1 MGATASG
8 QGEQLIE
15 AQLPRLVAEKLSSS
29 RPEPERGAAEEEET
43 ETVVGDAVRSFVARA
58 SGERFAGLLVLR
70 QQEGEAAE
78 PAADGEAGGEGGA
91 AAAAPAGGGSLF
103 EVAWSHSTSSFGV
116 AFLSAKMARAGEAPR
131 CVFSRLRPELHAAEV
146 PGAAVCTMGA
156 VTA

>member
-43 ETVVGDAVRSFVARA
+43 ETVVGDAVRSFVARD

-78 PAADGEAGGEGGA
+78 PAADGEVGGEGGA
-91 AAAAPAGGGSLF
+91 AAAAPAGGGLF
-103 EVAWSHSTSSFGV
+103 EVTWSHSTSSFGV

>member
-78 PAADGEAGGEGGA
+78 PAADGQAGGEGGA
-91 AAAAPAGGGSLF
+91 AAAAPAGGGPF
-103 EVAWSHSTSSFGV
+103 EVAWSHTTSSFGV

-131 CVFSRLRPELHAAEV
+131 CVFSRLRPELHPAEV

>member
-43 ETVVGDAVRSFVARA
+43 ETVVGDAVRSFVARDG
-58 SGERFAGLLVLR
+58 GERFAGLLVLR

-91 AAAAPAGGGSLF
+91 ASPLF

-131 CVFSRLRPELHAAEV
+131 CVFSRLRPELHPAEV

>member
-43 ETVVGDAVRSFVARA
+43 ETVVGDAVRSFVARD

-91 AAAAPAGGGSLF
+91 AGGGALF
-103 EVAWSHSTSSFGV
+103 EVAWAHSTSSFGV

>member
-29 RPEPERGAAEEEET
+29 RPEPERGAAGEEET
-43 ETVVGDAVRSFVARA
+43 ETVVGDAVRSFVARD

-78 PAADGEAGGEGGA
+78 PAADGEVGGEGGA
-91 AAAAPAGGGSLF
+91 AAAAPAGGGPF
-103 EVAWSHSTSSFGV
+103 EEALSHSTEPAAPASLSS
-116 AFLSAKMARAGEAPR
+116 ARRWRPGSRPAR
-131 CVFSRLRPELHAAEV
+131 CR
-146 PGAAVCTMGA
+146 T
-156 VTA
+156 

>member
-29 RPEPERGAAEEEET
+29 RPEPKSGAADEET
-43 ETVVGDAVRSFVARA
+43 ETVVGDAVRSFVERA

-78 PAADGEAGGEGGA
+78 PAANGEAGGEGVA
-91 AAAAPAGGGSLF
+91 AAAAPAGGGPF
-103 EVAWSHSTSSFGV
+103 EVAWSHSSSSFGV